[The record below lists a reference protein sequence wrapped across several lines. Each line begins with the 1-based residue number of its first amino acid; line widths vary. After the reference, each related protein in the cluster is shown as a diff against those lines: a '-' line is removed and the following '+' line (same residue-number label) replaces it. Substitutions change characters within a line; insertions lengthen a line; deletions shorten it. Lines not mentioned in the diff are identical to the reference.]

1 MMHHGM
7 PLQQLSSRDMQRTSM
22 GAARVLFCRILMEAC
37 EAREHGSDSKQSN
50 QVGGSIM
57 QAKEWTRAFGR
68 CNPVEHAV
76 TKQQASMESPSL
88 LGAWKK
94 KGSSS
99 SKPS

>member
-1 MMHHGM
+1 
-7 PLQQLSSRDMQRTSM
+7 M